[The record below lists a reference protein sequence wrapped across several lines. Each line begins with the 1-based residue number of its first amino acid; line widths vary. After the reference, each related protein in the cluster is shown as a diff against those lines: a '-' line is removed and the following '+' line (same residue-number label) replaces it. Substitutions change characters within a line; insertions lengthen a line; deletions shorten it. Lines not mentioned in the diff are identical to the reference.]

1 MVDEAAILENFKKYF
16 EGGGR
21 LVADNNV
28 HIDAKGQ
35 LNVMGNVSVKPRYTA
50 HESAGL
56 PYGKIPV
63 QFRTV
68 SGSFNVSNCG
78 LKSLEGCPTSVGNI
92 CRISNN
98 PITTLHGAPQSIAY
112 LFVMEDLP
120 QLTSLE
126 GFGSDVNICRFS
138 WQANLPLLRLLMAKR
153 LILGTD
159 HLSEPPNSPAKRC
172 IQILTKYA
180 GEGKRGAIRCQKELI
195 AAGFEGNAR
204 W

>member
-21 LVADNNV
+21 LVAGNKV
-28 HIDAKGQ
+28 HLDSKGM
-35 LNVMGNVSVKPRYTA
+35 LNVLGNVRVKPRYTT

-56 PYGKIPV
+56 PDGKIPL
-63 QFRTV
+63 QFGTV
-68 SGSFNVSNCG
+68 SGSFAVSYCG
-78 LKSLEGCPTSVGNI
+78 LTSLEGCPTSVGNI
-92 CRISNN
+92 CFISSN
-98 PITTLHGAPQSIAY
+98 PITTLHGAPQHVHY

-138 WQANLPLLRLLMAKR
+138 WRANLPLLRLLMAKR

-159 HLSEPPNSPAKRC
+159 HISEPPNSPAKRC
-172 IQILTKYA
+172 TQILTKYA

-195 AAGFEGNAR
+195 AAGFEGNAK